1 MLRLSHS
8 RAGRGKHLNTGTVA
22 CRFKER
28 EAERILLGTEDAAN
42 QPFPILSHPI
52 TPAVFSD
59 FEVVRRQYRPRCE
72 GRHAHS
78 ANLLHQCSFER
89 LDKSSD
95 CH

>member
-8 RAGRGKHLNTGTVA
+8 RSGRGKHPDAGIVA
-22 CRFKER
+22 RRFKER
-28 EAERILLGTEDAAN
+28 EAERILLGTEDAAD

-72 GRHAHS
+72 GRHAPS
-78 ANLLHQCSFER
+78 AKLLHLRSFER